1 MTEPQ
6 SDSTMVVECCGVL
19 EELCGGP
26 EYRLRLPHI
35 PISVAELIERLAAE
49 QPAARDM
56 LARTACAVGDHIVS
70 RERLLQR
77 GERLVLLP
85 PVSGG

>member
-1 MTEPQ
+1 MTRPAENIAV
-6 SDSTMVVECCGVL
+6 VVECCGVL

-49 QPAARDM
+49 QPAAREM
-56 LARTACAVGDHIVS
+56 LGRTACAVGDHIVS